1 MTFVAKGKEKTE
13 ILLGTVDEDIL
24 KSQVGTELC
33 DSRKH
38 SWCAN
43 AVKGVTDN
51 LPGKME
57 QE

>member
-1 MTFVAKGKEKTE
+1 MTE
-13 ILLGTVDEDIL
+13 ILLGTVDEDVL

-33 DSRKH
+33 DSKKH
-38 SWCAN
+38 GWCAN

-51 LPGKME
+51 LPGEMN